1 MIIISKFKDTG
12 YQDLII
18 NLVNNAKSN
27 GDFIFK
33 VEKLIGATKSLAIQS
48 KSVPNVPGIYF
59 LFSEAENLHG
69 EHTFKINGI
78 LYNLLYF
85 GKAGQKKDG
94 TLNKTQQ
101 LYNRINNVTSDSTRG
116 LKDVKRGIY
125 WETILK
131 ELNKEYFK
139 IIWIE
144 TNINC
149 VTDENAIYTSLKK
162 NRIEY
167 PYLNKVLGRK

>member
-1 MIIISKFKDTG
+1 MITISKYKETEFQNT
-12 YQDLII
+12 II
-18 NLVNNAKSN
+18 NLINNAKSK

-59 LFSEAENLHG
+59 LFSEAENLHS

-78 LYNLLYF
+78 LHNLLYF

-94 TLNKTQQ
+94 TLNKSQQ
-101 LYNRINNVTSDSTRG
+101 LYKRINNVISDSTRG

-125 WETILK
+125 WEIILK

-139 IIWIE
+139 VIWIE
-144 TNINC
+144 TNFNC
-149 VTDENAIYTSLKK
+149 VTDENTIYESLNK

-167 PYLNKVLGRK
+167 PYLNKILGRK